1 MSNAT
6 SKVEIGQATVDAE
19 EIAHF
24 DALAADWWN
33 PDGPS
38 KPLFALNPARL
49 TYIRDQLVQ
58 HFGRDMGS
66 LTPLAGLRLLDLGCG
81 GGLVSEPLARMGAT
95 VVGVDAASENIAIA
109 SSHAADMELTIDYR
123 ATTAETLVA
132 QGERFDAVISLEVV
146 EHVADVALFLK
157 CCANLLQP
165 EGQLIFSTLN
175 RTAASYAT
183 AIIGAEYLLR
193 IIPRGTH
200 DWKKFITPAEMQGL
214 LASAGFAPPHIA
226 GLSVRPSTGQWHVS
240 TVTAV
245 NYIGSAR
252 LAA

>member
-6 SKVEIGQATVDAE
+6 THATVDSQ

-24 DALAADWWN
+24 DALAAEWWN

-49 TYIRDQLVQ
+49 AYVRDQLCR
-58 HFGRDMGS
+58 HFGREGGGR
-66 LTPLAGLRLLDLGCG
+66 TPLAGLRLLDLGCG

-95 VVGVDAASENIAIA
+95 VVGVDAAQENIAIA
-109 SSHAADMELTIDYR
+109 IAHAADMELDIDYR
-123 ATTAETLVA
+123 ATAAEALVA

-146 EHVADVALFLK
+146 EHVADVPVFLR
-157 CCANLLQP
+157 CCADLLKP
-165 EGQLIFSTLN
+165 EGLLVFSTLN

-200 DWKKFITPAEMQGL
+200 DWKKFITPDEMAAL
-214 LASAGFAPPHIA
+214 LCVAGFTAPEFA
-226 GLSVRPSTGQWHVS
+226 GLSYRPSNGQWHVS
-240 TVTAV
+240 NSTAI
-245 NYIGSAR
+245 NYIGCVR
-252 LAA
+252 L

>member
-6 SKVEIGQATVDAE
+6 THATVDAQ

-49 TYIRDQLVQ
+49 TYIRDALCR
-58 HFGRDMGS
+58 HFRRDGGGR
-66 LTPLAGLRLLDLGCG
+66 TPLAGLRLLDLGCG

-95 VVGVDAASENIAIA
+95 VVGVDAAQENIAIA
-109 SSHAADMELTIDYR
+109 RAHAADMELEIDYR
-123 ATTAETLVA
+123 AITAEMLVA
-132 QGERFDAVISLEVV
+132 QGEQFDGVISLEVV
-146 EHVADVALFLK
+146 EHVADVQLFLR
-157 CCANLLQP
+157 CCADLLAP
-165 EGQLIFSTLN
+165 GGLFVFSTLN

-183 AIIGAEYLLR
+183 AILGAEYLLR

-200 DWKKFITPAEMQGL
+200 DWKKFITPDEMR
-214 LASAGFAPPHIA
+214 GFLGAVGFDAPDIA
-226 GLSVRPSTGQWHVS
+226 GLTYRPAIGQWHISAS
-240 TVTAV
+240 TAI
-245 NYIGSAR
+245 NYIGCSR
-252 LAA
+252 L

>member
-6 SKVEIGQATVDAE
+6 SKVEIGQATVNAE

-49 TYIRDQLVQ
+49 AYIRDQLVR
-58 HFGRDMGS
+58 HFGRDE
-66 LTPLAGLRLLDLGCG
+66 TVRAPLAGLRLLDLGCG

-109 SSHAADMELTIDYR
+109 RSHAADMELAIDYR
-123 ATTAETLVA
+123 ATTAEALVA

-157 CCANLLQP
+157 CCADLLKP
-165 EGQLIFSTLN
+165 EGLFIFSTLN

-183 AIIGAEYLLR
+183 AILGAEYLLR

-200 DWKKFITPAEMQGL
+200 DWKKFITPAEMHSL
-214 LASAGFAPPHIA
+214 LATAGFAPPHIA

-252 LAA
+252 LAV

>member
-6 SKVEIGQATVDAE
+6 IHATVDRQ
-19 EIAHF
+19 EIDHF
-24 DALAADWWN
+24 NALAADWWN

-49 TYIRDQLVQ
+49 TYIRDQLCR
-58 HFGRDMGS
+58 HFGREAVGR
-66 LTPLAGLRLLDLGCG
+66 TPLAGLRLLDLGCG

-95 VVGVDAASENIAIA
+95 VVGVDAAQENIAIA
-109 SSHAADMELTIDYR
+109 IAHAADMELEIDYR
-123 ATTAETLVA
+123 ATAAEALVA

-146 EHVADVALFLK
+146 EHVADVSVFLR
-157 CCANLLQP
+157 CCADLLKP
-165 EGQLIFSTLN
+165 EGLFVFSTLN

-200 DWKKFITPAEMQGL
+200 DWKKFITPDEIGEL
-214 LASAGFAPPHIA
+214 LTDAGFAVPEFA
-226 GLSVRPSTGQWHVS
+226 GLSYQPTNGQWHVS
-240 TVTAV
+240 SSTAI
-245 NYIGSAR
+245 NYIGCAR
-252 LAA
+252 L